1 MLVWLKETHPRV
13 LALLVLMYAD
23 MSSSPKC
30 ERIRCYSTLLDDSK
44 TNTSLF
50 RHPIFSYSEDLAWPP
65 PNWKEID
72 CWHCCSRLDEPP
84 VPLVQSTD
92 PLTERYVVYGIF
104 CSFSCAKAHIFE
116 SQPWSAGDK
125 LLLLDDMAAT
135 VFGVQEPIVPA
146 PPRIRLKRFGG
157 DLDLKE
163 FKEMNKFISTTFNPP
178 LISFPETY
186 EREAIS
192 TAHGQPNQ
200 TWTVRN
206 KGKQHHPDKSMS
218 KEESFSAL
226 HASCASGGA
235 SSSIGGGTTSNTPYG
250 SYLAKDKPFD
260 ISKAHNVVTREDAKL
275 GPGTLMGFIKT
286 TKAKT
291 KRAP

>member
-1 MLVWLKETHPRV
+1 MH
-13 LALLVLMYAD
+13 AD
-23 MSSSPKC
+23 MSSNPKC

-50 RHPIFSYSEDLAWPP
+50 RHPIFSYSEDLVWPP
-65 PNWKEID
+65 LNWQEFD
-72 CWHCCSRLDEPP
+72 CWHCCSPLQEPP

-135 VFGVQEPIVPA
+135 AFGVTEPIVPA

-163 FKEMNKFISTTFNPP
+163 FKAMHTCISTTFNPP

-186 EREAIS
+186 EREAVS
-192 TAHGQPNQ
+192 TMHGQLDQ
-200 TWTVRN
+200 TWTIRN
-206 KGKQHHPDKSMS
+206 KGKQQHHAEKPSS
-218 KEESFSAL
+218 KHEPLSAV
-226 HASCASGGA
+226 HALSSTSGSA
-235 SSSIGGGTTSNTPYG
+235 SSSIGAGSMSNTPYG

-260 ISKAHNVVTREDAKL
+260 ITKPHNVLTHEDAKL

-286 TKAKT
+286 TKAKP
-291 KRAP
+291 KRGP